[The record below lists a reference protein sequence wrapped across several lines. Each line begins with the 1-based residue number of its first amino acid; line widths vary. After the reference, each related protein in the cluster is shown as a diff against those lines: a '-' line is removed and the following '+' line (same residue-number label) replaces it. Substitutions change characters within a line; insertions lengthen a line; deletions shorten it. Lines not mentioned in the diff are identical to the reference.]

1 MRKILIANFKMNTTP
16 SAFKS
21 YAMTLATKAKH
32 CKNEIIVCPPY
43 THLFVARDMLAGTNV
58 SFGAQN
64 LSEEEKGELTGEIS
78 ASMIKD
84 LGANYVVVGHCER
97 RLKFK
102 ENDKTI
108 NKKIKTALANGL
120 KVILCVGE
128 NLQTRTNKQACQFVR
143 NQLEED
149 LRGIYENELEGVIVA
164 YEPVWAFGTGKNVTA
179 KDIAKMVETIRK
191 EIAYMYSD
199 KAGNTV
205 NVVYGGGVTLS
216 NYKKLLDNDEL
227 NGLLVG
233 NACLD
238 VDNFAI
244 MCKENY

>member
-21 YAMTLATKAKH
+21 YAMTLATKSKN
-32 CKNEIIVCPPY
+32 CKNEVIVCPPY
-43 THLFVARDMLAGTNV
+43 THLFMARDMLNGTNV
-58 SFGAQN
+58 AYGAQN
-64 LSEEEKGELTGEIS
+64 ISEEEKGEITGEIS

-84 LGANYVVVGHCER
+84 LGANYVILGHSER
-97 RLKFK
+97 RARYK
-102 ENDKTI
+102 ENDKII

-120 KVILCVGE
+120 KVVLCVGE
-128 NLQTRTNKQACQFVR
+128 NLQCRTNKQGCTFVR

-164 YEPVWAFGTGKNVTA
+164 YEPVWCVGTGKNA
-179 KDIAKMVETIRK
+179 SNKDISKMVETIRK
-191 EIAYMYSD
+191 EISYMYSE
-199 KAGNTV
+199 KAGKSL
-205 NVVYGGGVTLS
+205 NVVYGGAVSLA
-216 NYKKLLDNDEL
+216 NYKKIMDNEDL